1 MLNLLYKLSNFTN
14 FQIIVWQERTELMF
28 GADRMDRLRQSH
40 VLVVGLGGVG
50 AYAAEMLCR
59 AGVGELTLV
68 DGDVVSESNRN
79 RQLIALCSTQGRPK
93 TEVLAERL
101 RDINPDIVL
110 HLHNEF
116 LRDERTAE
124 LLRAAHYDFLVD
136 AIDTLSPKVFLLYE
150 AYQLGIPTA
159 SSMGS
164 GGKLDPQQ
172 VRTCDI
178 SKSNYCKLAH
188 MVRKYLHR
196 LGVRSGITVVYSP
209 EVVPDDRIEVVEN
222 EQNKRS
228 NVGTVSYMPAIF
240 GCQLAAHVIQKLT
253 INN

>member
-1 MLNLLYKLSNFTN
+1 
-14 FQIIVWQERTELMF
+14 MF
-28 GADRMDRLRQSH
+28 GADRLARLQAAH

-59 AGVGELTLV
+59 AGVGCFTLV
-68 DGDVVSESNRN
+68 DGDTVADSNRN
-79 RQLIALCSTQGRPK
+79 RQLIALYSTIGQPK
-93 TEVLAERL
+93 TEVLAARL
-101 RDINPDIVL
+101 RDINPDVRL
-110 HLHNEF
+110 HLHTEF

-150 AYQLGIPTA
+150 AHKLGIPTV

-164 GGKLDPQQ
+164 GGKLDPAQ
-172 VRTCDI
+172 VRLCDI

-196 LGVRSGITVVYSP
+196 LGVRRGITVAYSP
-209 EVVPDDRIEVVEN
+209 EIVPDERIEVVEN
-222 EQNKRS
+222 ERNKRS
-228 NVGTVSYMPAIF
+228 NVGTVSYMPAVF
-240 GCQLAAHVIQKLT
+240 GCYLASHVIRTLT
-253 INN
+253 ATDSQSEQTENQ